1 MRVKT
6 ARLDSFP
13 CFIGFLSW
21 IRSDVLF
28 LNFDQY
34 PSKKSSYIKG
44 NRRGRLPGRPES
56 PDVLFIGTRRKRS
69 PAEKHHESF
78 SVYLNAVPTRT
89 WNSAVR
95 RTCLHIENAIIRCRY
110 DAGTELFRQMNLS
123 TRRKRPPAQRKR
135 YHQMPLRRGHRSLPS
150 DEPIYTEKAPTGTEK
165 TLSPDA
171 VTTRAQNFSVR

>member
-6 ARLDSFP
+6 ACLDSFP

-34 PSKKSSYIKG
+34 SSKKSSYIKE

-69 PAEKHHESF
+69 PAEKYHESI

-95 RTCLHIENAIIRCRY
+95 RTCLHRENAIIRCRYDAGTELCRQMNLSARRKRPPAPHRHRENAITRCRY

-123 TRRKRPPAQRKR
+123 TRRKRPPAP
-135 YHQMPLRRGHRSLPS
+135 HRRIKENSFGR
-150 DEPIYTEKAPTGTEK
+150 
-165 TLSPDA
+165 
-171 VTTRAQNFSVR
+171 